1 MAKSKLLSS
10 TMADHG
16 AGALSH
22 QQELERMATDTFE
35 TAKDAAQWLQNPHPL
50 LDEKTPLQVAQ
61 TEAGAQRVKS
71 ILVAIKYG
79 GVL

>member
-1 MAKSKLLSS
+1 MANH
-10 TMADHG
+10 AE
-16 AGALSH
+16 GALSN

-50 LDEKTPLQVAQ
+50 LDGKTPIQFAQ

-71 ILVAIKYG
+71 FLVAIKYG
-79 GVL
+79 GVI